1 MLFSPGDG
9 RPRSSRKFQQ
19 LLQRKI
25 NDLPESSQSAVFT
38 KLQNAILSQF
48 LTDGEMVKGGAAMSL
63 RMDVRHVR
71 KSRDFDM
78 TVKDIEAFEQSMA
91 DRLAEGWE
99 GFTGT
104 IEPQHRRKG
113 LNPLT
118 GVRPYTI
125 RLTYL
130 GQPFCTFDVEAS
142 PDLSGF
148 MRNAMKDA
156 DEETLALLEELGFHP
171 TAPLLISPADQLAD
185 KLHAVSKPV
194 DRDNPPRA
202 RDLADITLLA
212 RIDVPPLDDLRENVR
227 LIERTQK
234 SVPHAAA
241 MLDEDRKTEFRRV
254 FDEGRINMPFDECWD
269 ATQELL
275 RQVDVNHRSEWR
287 AYWNRLSALRHPVMP
302 LLEEEAEELARL
314 EGRALPGSNGRQ
326 GHKPRG
332 AVGAG
337 QWDFKR

>member
-1 MLFSPGDG
+1 MPFSLGDG
-9 RPRSSRKFQQ
+9 KPRSSRKFQQ

-25 NDLPESSQSAVFT
+25 NSLPESSQSAAFT

-48 LTDGEMVKGGAAMSL
+48 LTDEEMVKGGAAMSL
-63 RMDVRHVR
+63 RMDVLHVR

-78 TVKDIEAFEQSMA
+78 TVKDIETFEQSMA

-99 GFTGT
+99 GFTGS
-104 IEPQHRRKG
+104 IEPQRRKKG
-113 LNPLT
+113 PNPLT
-118 GVRPYTI
+118 GMRPYTI
-125 RLTYL
+125 RLMYL

-156 DEETLALLEELGFHP
+156 DQETLALLKELGFHP
-171 TAPLLISPADQLAD
+171 TTPLLISPADQLAD

-194 DRDNPPRA
+194 DPDNPPRA
-202 RDLADITLLA
+202 RDLADIALLA
-212 RIDVPPLDDLRENVR
+212 KIDVPPLDELRENVR

-234 SVPHAAA
+234 SVPHAAT
-241 MLDEDRKTEFRRV
+241 MLDAGRKPEFREV
-254 FDEGRINMPFDECWD
+254 FDEGKISMPFDECWD
-269 ATQELL
+269 TTQELL
-275 RQVDVNHRSEWR
+275 KQVDVNHRNEWR
-287 AYWNRLSALRHPVMP
+287 AYWDRLSALRHPVMP

-314 EGRALPGSNGRQ
+314 EGRAAPVSAGRQ
-326 GHKPRG
+326 GHRPRG
-332 AVGAG
+332 AAGAG